1 MLLTDAVMDAG
12 EIKINRE
19 QWKVICSGN
28 GPREMFAASNMWQI
42 DRCAEGEPNPD
53 IIVYKWSV
61 SNENTGGDG
70 SGLGDVGI
78 EVFIDGDVA

>member
-1 MLLTDAVMDAG
+1 MGTERDLQP
-12 EIKINRE
+12 R
-19 QWKVICSGN
+19 IC
-28 GPREMFAASNMWQI
+28 
-42 DRCAEGEPNPD
+42 DRLICADDFPERAPNPD
-53 IIVYKWSV
+53 IIVSKGSV

>member
-1 MLLTDAVMDAG
+1 MRY
-12 EIKINRE
+12 RE
-19 QWKVICSGN
+19 TESRKRFFVPAMSQERGLQPRIC
-28 GPREMFAASNMWQI
+28 
-42 DRCAEGEPNPD
+42 DRLICADDFPERAPNPD
-53 IIVYKWSV
+53 IIVSKGSV